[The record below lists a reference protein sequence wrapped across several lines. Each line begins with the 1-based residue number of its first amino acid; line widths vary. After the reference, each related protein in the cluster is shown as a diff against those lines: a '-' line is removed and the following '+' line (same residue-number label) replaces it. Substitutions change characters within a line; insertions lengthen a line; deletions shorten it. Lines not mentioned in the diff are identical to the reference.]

1 MKITKTH
8 ISLAAMAAFVLLSH
22 LLMAQPSGGTPVG
35 GGSPGCWP
43 PPCIPIDGG
52 MSFLVALGVAFG
64 SKKLLDMR
72 SK

>member
-1 MKITKTH
+1 MAI
-8 ISLAAMAAFVLLSH
+8 AAFVLLSEAVF
-22 LLMAQPSGGTPVG
+22 AQPSGGSPVG
-35 GGSPGCWP
+35 GGSPSCWP